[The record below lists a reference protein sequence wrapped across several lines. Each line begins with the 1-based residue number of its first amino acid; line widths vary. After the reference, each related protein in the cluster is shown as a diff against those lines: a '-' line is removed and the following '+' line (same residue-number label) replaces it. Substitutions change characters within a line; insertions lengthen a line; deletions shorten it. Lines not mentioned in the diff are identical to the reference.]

1 MQDIHITGGAMTPF
15 GRHTG
20 VMAPELAQQAI
31 LKALDDAGVSKG
43 DIQAIYCANV
53 LGGMILGQ
61 LIVRD
66 LGLDGIPVYN
76 VENACASGATAVHLA
91 RHALLAQQYDTVLV
105 FGIEQL
111 TALGGGTIPLQRNDH
126 KTDLYAKAGM
136 VLPAVYAMRGTRF
149 LHERDATPADLAAV
163 AVKNRRHGALNEY
176 AQQRRETTVD
186 EVLASRMVADPLTL
200 LQCCPSQVDGAA
212 AVVLSSRREGRA
224 GRTTGAA
231 GKPVKLLSSVVVSGL
246 REEARDDTLDAEITA
261 RAAAQAYEC
270 ASVAPS
276 DVNVVELHD
285 AFTIAELLYYEA
297 LQLAPRGEAVPLLRS
312 GATRLGG
319 RVPVN
324 PSGGLLAKGHPL
336 GATGV
341 AQMVEIMWQLQGRAG
356 ARQVDGARIGLTQ
369 CTGGGIAGVDHA
381 ASSVHLLG
389 V

>member
-1 MQDIHITGGAMTPF
+1 MQDVYITGGAMTRF
-15 GRHTG
+15 GKHAG

-31 LKALDDAGVSKG
+31 LKALDDAGIEKHEV
-43 DIQAIYCANV
+43 QAIYCANV

-61 LIVRD
+61 LVVRD
-66 LGLDGIPVYN
+66 LDFEGIPVYN
-76 VENACASGATAVHLA
+76 VENACASGATGVHLA

-105 FGIEQL
+105 FGVEQL

-126 KTDLYAKAGM
+126 KTDLYATSGM

-149 LHERDATPADLAAV
+149 LHERDAQPADLAAV
-163 AVKNRRHGALNEY
+163 AVKNRRNGSLNEF
-176 AQQRRETTVD
+176 AQQRTPTTVE
-186 EVLASRMVADPLTL
+186 EVLASRMIADPLTL

-212 AVVLSSRREGRA
+212 AVVLSTRKGRHA
-224 GRTTGAA
+224 
-231 GKPVKLLSSVVVSGL
+231 KPVKVLSSVVVSGI
-246 REEARDDTLDAEITA
+246 REAADDDILDAEITA
-261 RAAAQAYEC
+261 RAARQAYER
-270 ASVAPS
+270 AGLGPS

-297 LQLAPRGEAVPLLRS
+297 LGLADRGGAVALMRS
-312 GATRLGG
+312 GATQLGG

-341 AQMVEIMWQLQGRAG
+341 AQMVEILWQLQGRAG
-356 ARQVDGARIGLTQ
+356 ARQVHDARVGLTQ

>member
-1 MQDIHITGGAMTPF
+1 MQDIYISGGAMTPF

-31 LKALDDAGVSKG
+31 LKAVDDAGVTLD
-43 DIQAIYCANV
+43 DIEAVYCANV

-66 LGLDGIPVYN
+66 LGLRGIPVYN
-76 VENACASGATAVHLA
+76 VENACASGATGVHLA
-91 RHALLAQQYDTVLV
+91 RHALLAGQYSTVLV

-111 TALGGGTIPLQRNDH
+111 TALGGGTIPMQRNDL
-126 KTDLYAKAGM
+126 KTDLYATAGM

-149 LHERDATPADLAAV
+149 LHERDARPEDLAAV
-163 AVKNRRHGALNEY
+163 AVKNRHNGSLNEY
-176 AQQRRETTVD
+176 AQQRTGTTVE
-186 EVLASRMVADPLTL
+186 EVLASRMIADPLTL

-212 AVVLSSRREGRA
+212 AVVMTSRRP
-224 GRTTGAA
+224 TQP
-231 GKPVKLLSSVVVSGL
+231 KPVKVLSSVVVSGI
-246 REEARDDTLDAEITA
+246 REQADDDILDAEITA
-261 RAAAQAYEC
+261 RAARQAYEQ
-270 ASVAPS
+270 AGLGPQ

-297 LQLAPRGEAVPLLRS
+297 LGLADHGEAVPLLRS

-336 GATGV
+336 GATGI
-341 AQMVEIMWQLQGRAG
+341 AQMVEIMWHLQDRAGGRQVAG
-356 ARQVDGARIGLTQ
+356 ARVGLTQ

-381 ASSVHLLG
+381 ASSVHILG

>member
-1 MQDIHITGGAMTPF
+1 MQDIYIHGGAMTPF
-15 GRHTG
+15 GRHAG
-20 VMAPELAQQAI
+20 VLAPELAQQAI
-31 LKALDDAGVSKG
+31 LQALDDAGLQPA

-66 LGLDGIPVYN
+66 LGFRGIPVYN
-76 VENACASGATAVHLA
+76 VENACASGATGVHLA
-91 RHALLAQQYDTVLV
+91 RHALLAGQYDTVLV

-111 TALGGGTIPLQRNDH
+111 TALGGGTIPMQRNDH
-126 KTDLYAKAGM
+126 KTDLYARAGM

-149 LHERDATPADLAAV
+149 LHERDASPADLAEV
-163 AVKNRRHGALNEY
+163 AVKNRHNGSLNPF
-176 AQQRRETTVD
+176 AQQRTGTTVE
-186 EVLASRMVADPLTL
+186 EVLASRMIADPLTL

-212 AVVLSSRREGRA
+212 ALVVSTKRPARHR
-224 GRTTGAA
+224 
-231 GKPVKLLSSVVVSGL
+231 PVKVLASVVVSGI
-246 REEARDDTLDAEITA
+246 REQADDDLLDAEITA
-261 RAAAQAYEC
+261 RAARQAYEQ
-270 ASVAPS
+270 AGLGPE
-276 DVNVVELHD
+276 DVDVVELHD

-297 LQLAPRGEAVPLLRS
+297 LGLAPHGEAVGLLKS

-341 AQMVEIMWQLQGRAG
+341 AQMVEILWHLQGRAG
-356 ARQVDGARIGLTQ
+356 DRQVANARVGLTQ

>member
-1 MQDIHITGGAMTPF
+1 MKDIFITGGAMTPF
-15 GRHTG
+15 GRHSG
-20 VMAPELAQQAI
+20 VLAPELAQHAI
-31 LKALDDAGVSKG
+31 LKAMDDAGVEAR

-66 LGLDGIPVYN
+66 LGFGGIPVYN

-91 RHALLAQQYDTVLV
+91 RHAMLAEQYDTVLV

-126 KTDLYAKAGM
+126 KTELYAKAGM

-149 LHERDATPADLAAV
+149 LHERSATPADLAAV
-163 AVKNRRHGALNEY
+163 AVKNRRHGSLNEY
-176 AQQRRETTVD
+176 AQQRTETTVE
-186 EVLASRMVADPLTL
+186 EVLASRMIADPLTL

-212 AVVLSSRREGRA
+212 AVVLRTRRPA
-224 GRTTGAA
+224 GRT
-231 GKPVKLLSSVVVSGL
+231 PVKLLSSVVVSGI
-246 REEARDDTLDAEITA
+246 RERADDDILDAEITA
-261 RAAAQAYEC
+261 RAARQAYEQ
-270 ASVAPS
+270 AGLGPQ
-276 DVNVVELHD
+276 DLDVVELHD

-297 LQLAPRGEAVPLLRS
+297 LGLAPRGEAVALLQS

-341 AQMVEIMWQLQGRAG
+341 AQMVELMWQLQGRAG
-356 ARQVDGARIGLTQ
+356 ARQVEGAKVGLTQ